1 MRRAA
6 VLDGASADSSRDLLD
21 PARAAVLHRIAAR
34 VTAAAE
40 SGAALALDAAER
52 AVLVAEVEALTDQ
65 AARESARTDA
75 RDLRRAEELLL
86 IARALREVLSA
97 AEDEAPGAAID
108 GGA

>member
-1 MRRAA
+1 MSALRTSHAVWLMRRAA

-75 RDLRRAEELLL
+75 RDLRRAEELL
-86 IARALREVLSA
+86 
-97 AEDEAPGAAID
+97 
-108 GGA
+108 